1 MSLDMF
7 LVRLSHILN
16 TAALTTVVDN
26 VIGPQG
32 LLATKARILVTNSI
46 AFVKQ
51 FDSLIYLRRGIIFE
65 SGSYQKLN
73 MDPESEIS
81 KLV

>member
-1 MSLDMF
+1 M
-7 LVRLSHILN
+7 LSD
-16 TAALTTVVDN
+16 VPDN

-51 FDSLIYLRRGIIFE
+51 FDSLVYLRRGIILE
-65 SGSYQKLN
+65 SGSYHELIAN
-73 MDPESEIS
+73 TESELS
-81 KLV
+81 KLMYVIRFFMS